1 MAVFWDIFIV
11 AALSPITNYVNNK
24 KCRLLEQHSENSN
37 DRELFASHW
46 VNQTRIYGNFVRNY
60 LNIEQSDNTNNT
72 NTANTANTPNTP
84 TTHTPLSMDDVLED
98 EY

>member
-24 KCRLLEQHSENSN
+24 KCQLLEQHSENSN

-46 VNQTRIYGNFVRNY
+46 VNQTKIYGNFVRNY

-72 NTANTANTPNTP
+72 NNTNTPNTP
-84 TTHTPLSMDDVLED
+84 TTHTPLSMDDVLDD